1 MCRKSIQKTF
11 FFQET
16 GVQEAPLHSC
26 THLKW
31 GKKEIKMKK
40 EGSCP
45 NMKINMH
52 SHGKIKFHKF
62 CQPMERIMNIL

>member
-11 FFQET
+11 FPGNWCT
-16 GVQEAPLHSC
+16 GSPLHSC

-31 GKKEIKMKK
+31 EKKKFKMTK

-45 NMKINMH
+45 SMKINMH
-52 SHGKIKFHKF
+52 SHGKIKFHMF